1 MNDKNAKR
9 ATRFTFGSPS
19 YFCNDIDIAPQCH
32 DQSFISTARERSHN
46 ILLRD
51 FSSLRSIE
59 MTDPLGKQPYY
70 YFYFGSDIDVDP
82 KVVLCANLFI
92 STIPY

>member
-1 MNDKNAKR
+1 MTKSSPVIFIMIWILPHNAMINH
-9 ATRFTFGSPS
+9 S
-19 YFCNDIDIAPQCH
+19 YRPHGRYLIIY
-32 DQSFISTARERSHN
+32 
-46 ILLRD
+46 LRD
-51 FSSLRSIE
+51 FSSLRSVG